1 VGGNAVHRPADHAGA
16 RQVAAAAIL
25 LAFASAIAA
34 HDLITTRVTWYGD
47 VAPIVEAR
55 CVKCHAPGGRGPM
68 PLTTY
73 EQARPWARAIKE
85 EVLTR
90 RMPKWHAARGYG
102 AFAND
107 PSLSPFEIALIAAWV
122 DGGAPRGSGA
132 PQPHSEQPQP
142 PADATRKA
150 RDVSVPCR
158 SQRLPAGSLVAV
170 QPVLAPGRS
179 IGLAV
184 LLPDR
189 TTEVVAWI
197 RDFDPK
203 FPEVY
208 RLRTGIDLPGGSRLV
223 VETDDESDGC
233 RIALTVAP
241 PR

>member
-1 VGGNAVHRPADHAGA
+1 M
-16 RQVAAAAIL
+16 
-25 LAFASAIAA
+25 S
-34 HDLITTRVTWYGD
+34 
-47 VAPIVEAR
+47 
-55 CVKCHAPGGRGPM
+55 
-68 PLTTY
+68 LTTY

-122 DGGAPRGSGA
+122 DGGAPRGSAGA
-132 PQPHSEQPQP
+132 PPHAEHP
-142 PADATRKA
+142 PTPPPDSTRTE
-150 RDVSVPCR
+150 REVSAPCR
-158 SQRLPAGSLVAV
+158 DQRLPAGTLVAV

-184 LLPDR
+184 RFPNR

-197 RDFDPK
+197 RDFDPT

-208 RLRTGIDLPGGSRLV
+208 RLRTGIDLPDGSRLLV
-223 VETDDESDGC
+223 QTDDASGRC
-233 RIALTVAP
+233 RVALTVAR

>member
-1 VGGNAVHRPADHAGA
+1 VTNRTPRLA
-16 RQVAAAAIL
+16 RRASHL
-25 LAFASAIAA
+25 LLFALMATGISA
-34 HDLITTRVTWYGD
+34 HDLITARVTWNGD
-47 VAPIVEAR
+47 VARIVEAR
-55 CVKCHAPGGRGPM
+55 CLRCHAPGGRGPM

-73 EQARPWARAIKE
+73 EQVRPWARAIKE

-102 AFAND
+102 AFSND

-122 DGGAPRGSGA
+122 DGGAPRGPDAAKPRPEERQQAA
-132 PQPHSEQPQP
+132 P
-142 PADATRKA
+142 DAARTQ

-158 SQRLPAGSLVAV
+158 GQRLPEGTLVAV
-170 QPVLAPGRS
+170 QPALAPGRS

-184 LLPDR
+184 QLPNR

-208 RLRTGIDLPGGSRLV
+208 RLRTALGLPRGSRLL
-223 VETDDESDGC
+223 VETDDTTDAC